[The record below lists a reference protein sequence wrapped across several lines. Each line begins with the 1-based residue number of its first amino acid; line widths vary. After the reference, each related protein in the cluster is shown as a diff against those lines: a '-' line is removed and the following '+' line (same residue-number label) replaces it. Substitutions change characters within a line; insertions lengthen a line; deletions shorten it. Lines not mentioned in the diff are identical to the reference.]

1 MIFVIRKQT
10 AIFAV
15 ISILAISAVFLAAS
29 GLGWSEPAS
38 AMPSSN
44 RVIIIDPGHGGEDG
58 GAVGSDGTVEK
69 DLNLQVALKLQKL
82 LEMSG
87 CTVFMTRSDDE
98 SLSTPED
105 AAKGERKVADL
116 ANRKLITDDLKVEA
130 FVSIHM
136 NTFTDPQYFGTQV
149 FYSASPP
156 ESKTLADLIQS
167 EVKTYDPEN
176 TRVAKDGSKNIF
188 ILSDTSIP
196 SVVVECGFLSN
207 EKDLA
212 RLKTDD
218 YQQKIAAAVFSGINK
233 FYLQKN

>member
-10 AIFAV
+10 AVYAIC
-15 ISILAISAVFLAAS
+15 ILAAVAVFIAS
-29 GLGWSEPAS
+29 VEFAGLQPAS
-38 AMPSSN
+38 AMPASN

-69 DLNLQVALKLQKL
+69 DLNLAVAVKLQKL

-87 CTVFMTRSDDE
+87 CTVFMTRSEDE

-116 ANRKLITDDLKVEA
+116 ANRKQITDDLNVEA

-149 FYSASPP
+149 FYSSSPTD
-156 ESKTLADLIQS
+156 SKKLADLIQA
-167 EVKTYDPEN
+167 EVKAYDPEN

-188 ILSDTSIP
+188 ILSDTDIP

-212 RLKTDD
+212 RLKTDE
-218 YQQKIAAAVFSGINK
+218 YQQKIATAIFSGINK
-233 FYLQKN
+233 FYLQKQ